1 MNPTEVVI
9 DAVIGGVKR
18 KLYFNWNAYAKFEE
32 FSSIQENGK
41 RLNFTKFV
49 FQLYALIQK
58 AAAKTQ
64 AIGENATSEDS
75 QRVLLEAIGELGVT
89 DIRALICGACHV
101 YDREDNPSWPL
112 SPGQLGRIMTVAE
125 MSEAIPKI
133 VSAVMR
139 SNPQASD
146 EPKKGGEESV
156 RPIRTSPSIPTP
168 STTNDGGS
176 TSGELDEGPL
186 ALLTV
191 KSGA

>member
-32 FSSIQENGK
+32 FSSIQENGR

-133 VSAVMR
+133 VSAVMPCLTPVADGPEMER
-139 SNPQASD
+139 ICATVEKISGDAPSPILKSVPFA
-146 EPKKGGEESV
+146 ERIAIAFLLGEE
-156 RPIRTSPSIPTP
+156 
-168 STTNDGGS
+168 
-176 TSGELDEGPL
+176 
-186 ALLTV
+186 
-191 KSGA
+191 